1 MRNKI
6 VAGNWKMN
14 TTPVEGV
21 ALVSEV
27 LDAIKNVELDHKK
40 VVFGV
45 PSVSI
50 TSVASVVGDTV
61 NVHVA
66 SQNISSYDSG
76 AYTGEISATMLEA
89 SGATMAII
97 GHSERR
103 EYFGETNEVLATKV
117 DKAIGKEI
125 TPIYCCGEVLE
136 ERKNNTF
143 QSVIKSQ
150 IEEGV
155 FHLSSE
161 DMSKVVVAYEPVW
174 AIGTGETA
182 TPEQAQ
188 DVHAF
193 IRSLVSNKYGN
204 EIAENLSILYGGSM
218 KPSNAAELMNM
229 TDIDGGL
236 VGGASLKATDFVKII
251 KAM

>member
-27 LDAIKNVELDHKK
+27 LDAVKDMELNHKK

-45 PSVSI
+45 PAVSI
-50 TSVASVVGDTV
+50 TSVASIIGDIA

-103 EYFGETNEVLATKV
+103 EYFGESNQVLATKV
-117 DKAIGKEI
+117 DKALGRRI

-143 QSVIKSQ
+143 QTVIKTQ
-150 IEEGV
+150 VEEGL
-155 FHLSSE
+155 FHLSME
-161 DMSKVVVAYEPVW
+161 EMAKVVIAYEPVW

-182 TPEQAQ
+182 SPEQAQ
-188 DVHAF
+188 EVHAF
-193 IRSLVSNKYGN
+193 IRSLVSAKYGN
-204 EIAENLSILYGGSM
+204 EVADNLSILYGGSM
-218 KPSNAAELMNM
+218 KPSNASELISMV
-229 TDIDGGL
+229 DIDGGL
-236 VGGASLKATDFVKII
+236 VGGASLNASDFVEII